1 MDTVSSQL
9 LRTLC
14 FMFICQG
21 LSTVVSGECP
31 ADAEER
37 MTMCTKHL
45 NQLGNNNNNNK
56 EALSRYC
63 RTLKEAPACLQEILH
78 QCQGDMGLGSI
89 EVLKK
94 MTNQLKATFDKKCEP
109 ICARDPEAISSSSM
123 AAWHH
128 WTLILS
134 GVFSYGILS
143 RL

>member
-9 LRTLC
+9 LRTLWL
-14 FMFICQG
+14 MFICQG

-31 ADAEER
+31 ADAEQR

-45 NQLGNNNNNNK
+45 NSFVNNNNNK
-56 EALSRYC
+56 EALSKYC
-63 RTLKEAPACLQEILH
+63 RTLKEAPACLEEILH
-78 QCQGDMGLGSI
+78 QCQGDTGLGSI
-89 EVLKK
+89 EVLKE
-94 MTNQLKATFDKKCEP
+94 MTNKLKATFDKKCEP
-109 ICARDPEAISSSSM
+109 ICARDPEAISSSPM

-134 GVFSYGILS
+134 GVFSSGILV